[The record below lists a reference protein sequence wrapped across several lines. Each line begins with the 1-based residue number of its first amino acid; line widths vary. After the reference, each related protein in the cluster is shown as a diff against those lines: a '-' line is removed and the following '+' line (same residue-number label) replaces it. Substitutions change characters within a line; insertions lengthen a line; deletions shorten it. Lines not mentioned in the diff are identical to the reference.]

1 MENKKNKWIT
11 FAIICLTTGV
21 ITELPYMRWQLY
33 EPLREFLGQNNT
45 QFGMSASLFGLLSMI
60 LYIPGG
66 WVADRFSHKILF
78 TVSSIGCG
86 LLGFWLAAAPGFTSV
101 MIIHGLWS
109 ITNIGLFW
117 PTMTKAIA
125 LLEDSQGQ
133 GKVFGYFEG
142 VRGIFVVVMW
152 LGLMQVF
159 EHMGGMRMVII
170 VMSILAILSG
180 ILSFFFMPDNKD
192 AEAASSG
199 TILKDMGAA
208 LKYPVTW
215 LCAGTILCVYSVYN
229 ASSYMQPYC
238 QEVLGMTAVV
248 AGYVGILRKD
258 IIRLAAAPL
267 SGWLSKKMRR
277 KMCDLNWGI
286 WDDACGYPGGVAC
299 IAVRRQFCSDD
310 DYYYG
315 GLFLCD
321 LWYARHVLRNYWR
334 SRNPSKNLRNCVR
347 NCHVHRIF
355 TRLF

>member
-152 LGLMQVF
+152 LGLMQV
-159 EHMGGMRMVII
+159 
-170 VMSILAILSG
+170 
-180 ILSFFFMPDNKD
+180 
-192 AEAASSG
+192 
-199 TILKDMGAA
+199 
-208 LKYPVTW
+208 
-215 LCAGTILCVYSVYN
+215 
-229 ASSYMQPYC
+229 
-238 QEVLGMTAVV
+238 
-248 AGYVGILRKD
+248 
-258 IIRLAAAPL
+258 
-267 SGWLSKKMRR
+267 
-277 KMCDLNWGI
+277 
-286 WDDACGYPGGVAC
+286 
-299 IAVRRQFCSDD
+299 
-310 DYYYG
+310 
-315 GLFLCD
+315 
-321 LWYARHVLRNYWR
+321 
-334 SRNPSKNLRNCVR
+334 
-347 NCHVHRIF
+347 
-355 TRLF
+355 